1 MILIVGL
8 GNPGRKFQK
17 TRHNIGFRVISQFL
31 KKNNFPKFRFFKKN
45 EALVSKGSLNKKR
58 VVLAQPQTFMN
69 NSGKSVKLLTRTYS
83 LDPKNLI
90 VIHDDIDLALGEIKI
105 SKGKGAAG
113 HKGVQSIIDE
123 LKTKGFVRFR
133 LGIKPK
139 SYVLTSKSLN
149 KFVLRKFTKK
159 EERVVKKVIKRMV
172 EAIELTLKENVE
184 KAMQEFNKSPQVK

>member
-69 NSGKSVKLLTRTYS
+69 NSGKSVGLLSRTYR
-83 LDPKNLI
+83 LDYENLI
-90 VIHDDIDLALGEIKI
+90 VVHDDIDLILGEIKI
-105 SKGKGAAG
+105 SKDKGAAG
-113 HKGVQSIIDE
+113 HKGVQSIINE
-123 LKTKGFVRFR
+123 LKTKNFVRFR

-139 SYVLTSKSLN
+139 SYILTPKSLQ
-149 KFVLRKFTKK
+149 KFVLRKFRKK
-159 EERVVKKVIKRMV
+159 EERVVKKIIKKTV
-172 EAIELTLKENVE
+172 EAIGLTLKENVE
-184 KAMQEFNKSPQVK
+184 KAMGEFNKPRQAQ